1 MIRLHL
7 NESPYPP
14 SRNVVEY
21 VSKYAEYLNLYKH
34 DDLYNE
40 LIKELES
47 YTKVDHSFLDIYPGS
62 AAAVTLMLTYTKIID
77 SELVIVHP
85 TFHAIYSLARNY
97 GVKLVP
103 VKLVGELFELNPSE
117 LIKACGNRVVYIV
130 NPNNPTSNILLEDP
144 DIVRRV
150 SNLARAVFI
159 DEAYYE
165 FSGIT
170 FKDLVSELPNI
181 VILRTFSKAFS
192 LAGARF
198 GYTITSSEL
207 KKTIRKLRIGFEVPL
222 STQAAALGALRDLNY
237 TREIISKIIET
248 RSWTRRRLADIGLNS
263 VESSTNFVFIN
274 MGEPCGRAWSELKE
288 AGILT
293 MCLQNI
299 DDLSEYSNYMR
310 VTIGKPGDMEVF
322 VEKMKQLIGSRGS
335 TENNA

>member
-47 YTKVDHSFLDIYPGS
+47 YTKVDYSFLDIYPGS
-62 AAAVTLMLTYTKIID
+62 AAAVTLMLT
-77 SELVIVHP
+77 
-85 TFHAIYSLARNY
+85 IYSLARNY

-103 VKLVGELFELNPSE
+103 VKLVGESFELNPSE

-248 RSWTRRRLADIGLNS
+248 RGWTRRRLADIGLNS

-274 MGEPCGRAWSELKE
+274 MGEPCGRTWSELKE